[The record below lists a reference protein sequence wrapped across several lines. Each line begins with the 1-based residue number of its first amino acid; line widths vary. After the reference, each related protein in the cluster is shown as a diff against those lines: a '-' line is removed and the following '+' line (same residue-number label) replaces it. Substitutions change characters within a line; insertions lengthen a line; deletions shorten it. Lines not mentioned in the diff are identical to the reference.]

1 MERPQ
6 EVHLSV
12 LGADGRQSP
21 SVLELATA
29 WDADEARTC
38 AVTFRHEQF
47 GEQRF
52 EGNDYFA
59 ALVRLRYFLEE
70 RECRILCQGA
80 RKEAHPS
87 AMQRDTA
94 EGLAAYI
101 LHLGRPGRTDDVVNT
116 FAEVPAEQVG
126 TIEQQRAFYQQW
138 LQSLGWPS
146 DWMTRSL

>member
-1 MERPQ
+1 LQ
-6 EVHLSV
+6 L
-12 LGADGRQSP
+12 D
-21 SVLELATA
+21 TA
-29 WDADEARTC
+29 SDADEARTC
-38 AVTFRHEQF
+38 AVTFRHEQL

-94 EGLAAYI
+94 EGLVAYI
-101 LHLGRPGRTDDVVNT
+101 LHLGRPGRTDDVVST
-116 FAEVPAEQVG
+116 FGEVPAEQVG

-138 LQSLGWPS
+138 LHSLGWPA